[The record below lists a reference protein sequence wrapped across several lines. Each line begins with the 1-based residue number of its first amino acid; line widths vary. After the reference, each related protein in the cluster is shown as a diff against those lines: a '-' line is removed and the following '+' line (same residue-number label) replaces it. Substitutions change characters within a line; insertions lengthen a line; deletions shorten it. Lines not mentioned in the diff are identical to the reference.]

1 MSGQP
6 SWKAKELT
14 VGQVAERSGVAV
26 SALHFYER
34 KGLITSRRTA
44 GNQRRYRRDTLRRV
58 AFIRVAQRVG
68 IPLADIRDALGW
80 LPEARTPTR
89 QDWAQL
95 SQTWRDELQD
105 RIAQLERL
113 RDDLT
118 DCIGCGCL
126 SLERCALSN
135 PQDRLAAQGPGPRRL
150 LTAAAQESAAAENAA
165 GGDPGPGDGPQG
177 GCC

>member
-1 MSGQP
+1 MTVGP

-14 VGQVAERSGVAV
+14 VGQLAQRSGVAV

-58 AFIRVAQRVG
+58 AFVRVAQRVG
-68 IPLADIRDALGW
+68 IPLADIAEALAT

-89 QDWAQL
+89 EDWARL
-95 SQTWRDELQD
+95 SQLWRDRLQE
-105 RIAQLERL
+105 RINQLERL

-126 SLERCALSN
+126 SLERCVLSN
-135 PQDRLAAQGPGPRRL
+135 PHDRLAAQGPGPRRL
-150 LTAAAQESAAAENAA
+150 LTPEAREGGPAAAEA
-165 GGDPGPGDGPQG
+165 GQACP
-177 GCC
+177 